1 MNADKEVGIWVGV
14 CGEMAEDAQAIPIL
28 LGLGT
33 DELSMA
39 TQRIPSVNQAI
50 RNWSI
55 EDARE
60 LTIQLL
66 TLDSAE
72 EIRKVVGE
80 STAKMSQ

>member
-1 MNADKEVGIWVGV
+1 MNADKEAGIWVG
-14 CGEMAEDAQAIPIL
+14 CEEMAGDAQVIPIL

-39 TQRIPSVNQAI
+39 PQRIPSVKQAI

-55 EDARE
+55 KDARE
-60 LTIQLL
+60 LTIQFLM
-66 TLDSAE
+66 LDSAE

-80 STAKMSQ
+80 STAKMSR